1 MVSTMNEQVGEQPQR
16 VVHVLGISGGKDS
29 AALAIFMRD
38 RVPDM
43 HYYFCD
49 TGEEL
54 EETYEYL
61 SILETYLGKPI
72 KRLNPDRPF
81 SHYLKIYN
89 NYLPSPRMRWCTA
102 MLKLKPFEY
111 WIDSEF
117 AGCRIKSYVAIRADE
132 DRDGYISHKPNIET
146 VYPFKDAGIS
156 KDDVFRILDEAGT
169 GLPKYYEWRTRSGCY
184 FCFFQ
189 RKAEWVGLKERHP
202 DLYEKAKQYE
212 KTEVDLVTGET
223 KRYTWSQSESLD
235 ELEQPKRVANI
246 KDAHAEAMARQ
257 RKRPVRLLEMFEEV
271 LDDEDDTEPCMI
283 CNL

>member
-1 MVSTMNEQVGEQPQR
+1 MTEKPQQETRR

-29 AALAIFMRD
+29 AALAVYMRD

-54 EETYEYL
+54 EETYDYL
-61 SILETYLGKPI
+61 ATLETFLGKPI

-102 MLKLKPFEY
+102 MLKLKPFEE
-111 WIDSEF
+111 WLEAEF
-117 AGCRIKSYVAIRADE
+117 SDCHIKSYIAIRADE
-132 DRDGYISHKPNIET
+132 DREGYISHKPNIEA
-146 VYPFKDAGIS
+146 VYPFRDDGIAKDE
-156 KDDVFRILDEAGT
+156 VFSILDDAGT

-189 RKAEWVGLKERHP
+189 RKSEWAGLKERHP
-202 DLYEKAKQYE
+202 DLYEKAKAYE
-212 KTEVDLVTGET
+212 KTDAATG
-223 KRYTWSQSESLD
+223 KQYTWSQSESLIQ
-235 ELEQPKRVANI
+235 LEQPERLAQIKAAQKKAIEEEQKRS
-246 KDAHAEAMARQ
+246 KSGRLAE
-257 RKRPVRLLEMFEEV
+257 VFEEV
-271 LDDEDDTEPCMI
+271 LDNEDDEAPCMI
-283 CNL
+283 CHL